1 VELTDQIVLIA
12 GGASGLGAAVARHC
26 ARRGAKVAILDID
39 DAGSGLAEV
48 LGGLF
53 VRADITREADVNSAL
68 DQIEAHFGIARI
80 LVNCAGIA
88 PHALTLRQEGP
99 HDVEL
104 FRRVLEIN
112 VLGAF
117 IISSRFAARLRKAEI
132 VDEERGVVINTGSV
146 AGFEGQAGQVAYASS
161 KAAVAGMTLPL
172 ARDLAP
178 NAIRV
183 MTIAPGVFDTPML
196 KDLPS
201 ANRYD
206 LGSQAPHPARL
217 GRPEEFALL
226 VESII
231 ANPMLNG
238 DVVRLDGAL
247 RLGPY

>member
-1 VELTDQIVLIA
+1 MELNDQTVLVA

-26 ARRGAKVAILDID
+26 AERGAKVAILDID
-39 DAGSGLAEV
+39 ETGRRFEE

-53 VRADITREADVNSAL
+53 VRTDVTREAEVDSAL
-68 DQIEAHFGIARI
+68 DQIEAHFGVARI

-88 PHALTLRQEGP
+88 PHALTLRREGP

-112 VLGAF
+112 VLGTF
-117 IISSRFAARLRKAEI
+117 IMASRFAARLRKAEI
-132 VDEERGVVINTGSV
+132 IGEERGVVINTGSI

-178 NAIRV
+178 YGIRV
-183 MTIAPGVFDTPML
+183 VTIAPGVFDTPML
-196 KDLPS
+196 KDLPPAS
-201 ANRYD
+201 RYD
-206 LGSQAPHPARL
+206 LGSQTPHPARL

-247 RLGPY
+247 RLGPH